1 MRELK
6 KGSEKLKTSTTRA
19 KGKDWLYFIPLLAIL
34 LGLVFIW
41 IDETANFP
49 WDQSNPPANLGY
61 WFWTGGLFL
70 IVVGILGGLL
80 ALGLYLW
87 RARAAKLPR

>member
-1 MRELK
+1 METR
-6 KGSEKLKTSTTRA
+6 TTRPSRTR
-19 KGKDWLYFIPLLAIL
+19 WLYFIPLLVIL
-34 LGLVFIW
+34 LGVVFIG

-49 WDQSNPPANLGY
+49 WDQSNPPANIGF

-70 IVVGILGGLL
+70 IAVGILGGIM

-87 RARAAKLPR
+87 RARAAKTPQ